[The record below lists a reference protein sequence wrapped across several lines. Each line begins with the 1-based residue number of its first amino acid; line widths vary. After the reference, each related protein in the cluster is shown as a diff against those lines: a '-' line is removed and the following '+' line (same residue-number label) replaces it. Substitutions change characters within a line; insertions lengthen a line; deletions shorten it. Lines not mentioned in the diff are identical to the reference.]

1 MDVWVRMTV
10 EPPPTELKVVTF
22 LLLLLPELLDLSSVL
37 EDDDEDGPEVILE
50 ELSLVLEELLW
61 LVDAGT
67 LDRLELEYREEE
79 LWLEE
84 AELVEGVYELDELG
98 DE

>member
-1 MDVWVRMTV
+1 M
-10 EPPPTELKVVTF
+10 
-22 LLLLLPELLDLSSVL
+22 LLLLPELLDLSSVL